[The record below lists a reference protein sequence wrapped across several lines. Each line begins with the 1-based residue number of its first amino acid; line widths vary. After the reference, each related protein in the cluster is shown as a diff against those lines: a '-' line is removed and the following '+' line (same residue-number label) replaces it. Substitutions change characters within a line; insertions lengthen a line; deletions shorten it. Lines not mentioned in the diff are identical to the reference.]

1 MLMYMRTTVDIDDD
15 LLQAAKEIA
24 ERRGTSAGRV
34 ISELMRRALAPPKQ
48 GTRVRNGVPLLAH
61 RQAGAPA
68 LTLKVVRELQ
78 ED

>member
-1 MLMYMRTTVDIDDD
+1 
-15 LLQAAKEIA
+15 
-24 ERRGTSAGRV
+24 
-34 ISELMRRALAPPKQ
+34 MRRALAPPKQ